1 MYDRRTVLQAIGT
14 GAIAGV
20 TGCSAGGLPGNGGAD
35 GARTV
40 TDGAGRE
47 ISLSERVE
55 RVVAVGPGA
64 LRQVAYLGATD
75 RVVGVEDA
83 ESDWLREVPYN
94 LANPGLRE
102 KTVIGS
108 AGPNAGGN
116 AEEILSVDPDVIFF
130 YGDPSRAETLQKQT
144 ETPVVVLRITGLGGE
159 DERQQLFDTW
169 ELVGEILGIEDQA
182 SELETFVAETIDDL
196 GDHISDLDDDE
207 RASAYA
213 GAISYKGAHGLA
225 TTRRRFPPFAFTGV
239 ENVASSLDTDA
250 ASVQISEET
259 LLTWDPGT
267 IFIDSNNLGRARE
280 DLSNNDAFDR
290 LTAVENGAVYTL
302 LPHASYHHNYG
313 SILANAYFVGTTL
326 YPDHF
331 DDVDIGSKV
340 DSIFEAMLGAPLY
353 DELIDAYDAYRRLE
367 V

>member
-1 MYDRRTVLQAIGT
+1 M
-14 GAIAGV
+14 
-20 TGCSAGGLPGNGGAD
+20 
-35 GARTV
+35 V

-47 ISLSERVE
+47 ITLPERIG

-102 KTVIGS
+102 KKVIGS

-116 AEEILSVDPDVIFF
+116 GEEILSVDSDVIFF
-130 YGDPSRAETLQKQT
+130 YGDPSRAETLQNQT
-144 ETPVVVLRITGLGGE
+144 ETPVVVLRIIDLGGE
-159 DERQQLFDTW
+159 DERRQLFDTW
-169 ELVGEILGIEDQA
+169 GLVGEVLGIEDRA
-182 SELETFVAETIDDL
+182 SELEAFVAETIDDL
-196 GDHISDLDDDE
+196 GDRTADLDDDE

-239 ENVASSLDTDA
+239 ENVASGLDTDA
-250 ASVQISEET
+250 ASVQISEEA

-267 IFIDSNNLGRARE
+267 IFVDSNNLGRARE

-290 LTAVENGAVYTL
+290 LTAVEEGEVYTL

-340 DSIFEAMLGAPLY
+340 DSIFEAMFGAPLY